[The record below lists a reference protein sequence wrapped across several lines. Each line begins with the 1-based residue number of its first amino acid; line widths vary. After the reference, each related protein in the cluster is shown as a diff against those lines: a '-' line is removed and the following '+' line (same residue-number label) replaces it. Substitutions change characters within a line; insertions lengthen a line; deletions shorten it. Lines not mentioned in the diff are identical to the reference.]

1 MIDLYAL
8 TSPNVQK
15 IFIALEELELPYNTK
30 LVDVWKGDQ
39 FSPEFLKINPNGKVP
54 AIVDHDGPGGKPYTV
69 VESGAILLYL
79 ADKTGKFLPKDTRKR
94 FDVIQWMMIQMTGV
108 GPMFGQWT
116 HFKLM
121 APKGNDYSVSRYATE
136 VKRLFDL
143 LEKRLGEVPYLGGDE
158 YSIAD
163 IATFPWTRN
172 HDAQGVKWEDNP
184 NLARWFNAISARPAV
199 KRALEKV
206 GKITSNRDAATDD
219 QKDRLFGRGRY
230 ARAGPWPSRCRG
242 CRRCRIRCRQRCRSC
257 LPNGSSAAAAL
268 SISITPSVTL
278 PS

>member
-143 LEKRLGEVPYLGGDE
+143 LEKRLGEVPYLGGDK
-158 YSIAD
+158 YSIAE

-230 ARAGPWPSRCRG
+230 ARA
-242 CRRCRIRCRQRCRSC
+242 
-257 LPNGSSAAAAL
+257 
-268 SISITPSVTL
+268 
-278 PS
+278 

>member
-172 HDAQGVKWEDNP
+172 HDAQGVTWEDNP

-230 ARAGPWPSRCRG
+230 ARA
-242 CRRCRIRCRQRCRSC
+242 
-257 LPNGSSAAAAL
+257 
-268 SISITPSVTL
+268 
-278 PS
+278 

>member
-79 ADKTGKFLPKDTRKR
+79 ADKTGKFLPKDARKR

-230 ARAGPWPSRCRG
+230 ARA
-242 CRRCRIRCRQRCRSC
+242 
-257 LPNGSSAAAAL
+257 
-268 SISITPSVTL
+268 
-278 PS
+278 

>member
-15 IFIALEELELPYNTK
+15 IFLALEELELPYNTK

-69 VESGAILLYL
+69 IESGAILLYL

-94 FDVIQWMMIQMTGV
+94 FDAIQWMMIQMTGV

-116 HFKLM
+116 HFKMM
-121 APKGNDYSVSRYATE
+121 APKGNDYALSRYTTE
-136 VKRLFDL
+136 VKRLYDL
-143 LEKRLGEVPYLGGDE
+143 LEQRLGQVPYLGGDE

-184 NLARWFNAISARPAV
+184 NLARWFNAIAARPAV

-206 GKITSNRDAATDD
+206 GKITSNRDTATDD

-230 ARAGPWPSRCRG
+230 ARA
-242 CRRCRIRCRQRCRSC
+242 
-257 LPNGSSAAAAL
+257 
-268 SISITPSVTL
+268 
-278 PS
+278 

>member
-30 LVDVWKGDQ
+30 LIDVWKGDQ

-69 VESGAILLYL
+69 IESGAILLYL

-94 FDVIQWMMIQMTGV
+94 FDAIQWMMVQMTGV

-116 HFKLM
+116 HFKLFS
-121 APKGNDYSVSRYATE
+121 PKGNDYSTGRYTSE
-136 VKRLFDL
+136 IKRLYQL
-143 LEKRLGEVPYLGGDE
+143 LEQRLGQAHYLGGDE

-172 HDAQGVKWEDNP
+172 HDAHGVKWDDHP
-184 NLARWFNAISARPAV
+184 HLGRWFNAINERPAV
-199 KRALEKV
+199 KAALAKV
-206 GKITSNRDAATDD
+206 AAIKSTRETASEDD
-219 QKDRLFGRGRY
+219 KDRFFGRGRY
-230 ARAGPWPSRCRG
+230 ARA
-242 CRRCRIRCRQRCRSC
+242 
-257 LPNGSSAAAAL
+257 
-268 SISITPSVTL
+268 
-278 PS
+278 

>member
-206 GKITSNRDAATDD
+206 GKITSNRDSATDD

-230 ARAGPWPSRCRG
+230 ARA
-242 CRRCRIRCRQRCRSC
+242 
-257 LPNGSSAAAAL
+257 
-268 SISITPSVTL
+268 
-278 PS
+278 

>member
-69 VESGAILLYL
+69 IESGAILLYL

-94 FDVIQWMMIQMTGV
+94 FDVIQWMMVQMTGV

-121 APKGNDYSVSRYATE
+121 APKGNDYSFSRYTTE
-136 VKRLFDL
+136 MKRLFDL

-206 GKITSNRDAATDD
+206 GKITSNRDTATDD

-230 ARAGPWPSRCRG
+230 ARA
-242 CRRCRIRCRQRCRSC
+242 
-257 LPNGSSAAAAL
+257 
-268 SISITPSVTL
+268 
-278 PS
+278 

>member
-79 ADKTGKFLPKDTRKR
+79 ADKTGKFLPRDTRKR

-230 ARAGPWPSRCRG
+230 ARA
-242 CRRCRIRCRQRCRSC
+242 
-257 LPNGSSAAAAL
+257 
-268 SISITPSVTL
+268 
-278 PS
+278 

>member
-39 FSPEFLKINPNGKVP
+39 FSPEFLKVNPNGKVP

-69 VESGAILLYL
+69 IESGAILLYL
-79 ADKTGKFLPKDTRKR
+79 AEKTGKFLPKDTRKR

-121 APKGNDYSVSRYATE
+121 APKDNDYSVSRYATE

-230 ARAGPWPSRCRG
+230 ARA
-242 CRRCRIRCRQRCRSC
+242 
-257 LPNGSSAAAAL
+257 
-268 SISITPSVTL
+268 
-278 PS
+278 

>member
-30 LVDVWKGDQ
+30 LVDVWRGDQ

-230 ARAGPWPSRCRG
+230 ARA
-242 CRRCRIRCRQRCRSC
+242 
-257 LPNGSSAAAAL
+257 
-268 SISITPSVTL
+268 
-278 PS
+278 